1 MEPRVPF
8 AASCDPTTAAL
19 LAHTFTLA
27 PVMITAD
34 EGQGVAKAMA
44 VVYGC
49 RVPSRRRASVLT
61 MERSCSGA
69 QEGSGRVVV
78 QGMTRATDR

>member
-34 EGQGVAKAMA
+34 ECRDVAKAMA
-44 VVYGC
+44 VVYMYRC
-49 RVPSRRRASVLT
+49 REVAKSLLR
-61 MERSCSGA
+61 MERSRAVNGYGYGWWRQGA
-69 QEGSGRVVV
+69 DAGVG
-78 QGMTRATDR
+78 

>member
-34 EGQGVAKAMA
+34 EGQGLKVGGQGDGGCLRLSRPVA
-44 VVYGC
+44 
-49 RVPSRRRASVLT
+49 PSRVGIDD
-61 MERSCSGA
+61 GA
-69 QEGSGRVVV
+69 EL
-78 QGMTRATDR
+78 